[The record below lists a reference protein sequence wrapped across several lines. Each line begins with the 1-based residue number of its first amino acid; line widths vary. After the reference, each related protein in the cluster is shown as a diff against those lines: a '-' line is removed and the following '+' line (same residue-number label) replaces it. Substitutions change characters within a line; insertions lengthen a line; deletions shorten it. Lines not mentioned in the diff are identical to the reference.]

1 MPFHRYD
8 VTIRFSHCD
17 PAGIVYFPRF
27 FSLFNDTVEDWFTRG
42 LGIDY
47 ADLLLVQ
54 RLGLPIAHVA
64 CDFSAPCFMG
74 ECLSIDLTVERIGTS
89 SLTLRY
95 CGHVEGERRL
105 SARSVQVHTSLATHR
120 PIPIGDDWRG
130 RMQPFMMGETEP
142 C

>member
-47 ADLLLVQ
+47 ADLLTVQ
-54 RLGLPIAHVA
+54 RLGLPTAHVA
-64 CDFSAPCFMG
+64 CDFKLPCYMG
-74 ECLSIDLTVERIGTS
+74 DILTIALGVERIGAS
-89 SLTLRY
+89 SLALRY
-95 CGHVEGERRL
+95 SGLVGDELRL
-105 SARSVQVHTSLATHR
+105 TARSVQVHTSLATHR
-120 PIPIGDDWRG
+120 PIPIGDDWRD
-130 RMQPFMMGETEP
+130 RMRPYLLEEAGQ
-142 C
+142 